1 MNRLWN
7 ALAGG
12 LHSLSQI
19 ESDIVKEGGSGVE
32 ERRQHA
38 HFGIEG
44 IDCRTTIRKIN
55 VISGVQLATGV
66 ESEPRDLQRVR
77 SGTVEIG
84 DLRRGSARAIDA
96 VQRHRARAIHLASG
110 AKSEAR
116 YEG

>member
-12 LHSLSQI
+12 LRSLSQI
-19 ESDIVKEGGSGVE
+19 ESDIVNEGGSGVE

-44 IDCRTTIRKIN
+44 IDCRTTIRRIN

-66 ESEPRDLQRVR
+66 ESKPRDLRRVR
-77 SGTVEIG
+77 SVPSK
-84 DLRRGSARAIDA
+84 SAIFVA
-96 VQRHRARAIHLASG
+96 VTLARSMLYSDIMLAPYISP
-110 AKSEAR
+110 A
-116 YEG
+116 